1 MARYARITA
10 ISMSGGAGDTA
21 EDRARVAVDRA
32 VASIDRAAADK
43 PDLIVLPE
51 TFTGLG
57 GGSEMWFATAEPV
70 PGSTTERLAERARR
84 HACYIV
90 CPIVRQDAGRTYN
103 SAILL
108 GRDGEVVGIYDKMH
122 PTVGELTVGITP
134 GVSAP
139 VIETDFGR
147 VGFAICFDLNFHDV
161 IEDLA
166 RGGAELVCFPSMY
179 RGGLQTRLW
188 AFDHAVYFASATP
201 GEGSVI
207 VDPLGAVLE
216 QSDAYEPI
224 ISRRVNLDYADMHI
238 DENHRQWDAIKAKYG
253 DAVEFDILSPEAR
266 FVMYS
271 HHPDLSVDDIIAEFS
286 LETSRDYFARS
297 NLRREE
303 ALKRAAPQ

>member
-1 MARYARITA
+1 
-10 ISMSGGAGDTA
+10 MSGGAGATA
-21 EDRARVAVDRA
+21 EERVSAAVDHA
-32 VASIDRAAADK
+32 VAKIDRAAADK

-57 GGSEMWFATAEPV
+57 CGSETWFATAEPV
-70 PGSTTERLAERARR
+70 PGPTTERLAERAQR
-84 HACYIV
+84 HGCYIV
-90 CPIVRQDAGRTYN
+90 CPIVRTDAGRAYN

-108 GRDGEVVGIYDKMH
+108 RRDGEVVGIYDKMH
-122 PTVGELTVGITP
+122 PVIGELEAGLTP

-139 VIETDFGR
+139 VFETDFGR
-147 VGFAICFDLNFHDV
+147 VGLAICFDLNFHDV
-161 IEDLA
+161 IEELA

-207 VDPLGAVLE
+207 VDPLGNALE
-216 QSDAYEPI
+216 QSGAYEPI

-271 HHPDLSVDDIIAEFS
+271 HDPDVSVADIIAEFS

-297 NLRREE
+297 NHRRQE
-303 ALKRAAPQ
+303 ALARAASE